1 MNVYHDMLRMLGIF
15 VTLGIFWKNMS
26 ILTLFEKLL
35 QWQNH
40 FQKKI
45 ALYSSDRKNAH
56 GGQAVKTEK
65 ALEKTIGTFEHT
77 NSDAKKSRAFRMGRE
92 KKVPAAKHKMN
103 AQKLQK
109 KPFDTWNLPICFD
122 MLFLLIFLLLVFT
135 CSEYCTYNCTSRKA
149 AHQCLHGKYPSVQK
163 TSAQGKTNPA
173 FSTFSCRTKCYLEM
187 PEPTHTQSIAEAR
200 EVTDAVSHWIWQSH
214 GNFAA
219 DLKETSLERHKSWMS
234 RKQHGLGKSTL
245 RTQHSGTP
253 L

>member
-1 MNVYHDMLRMLGIF
+1 MYHDMLRMLGIF

-109 KPFDTWNLPICFD
+109 KPFDT
-122 MLFLLIFLLLVFT
+122 
-135 CSEYCTYNCTSRKA
+135 
-149 AHQCLHGKYPSVQK
+149 
-163 TSAQGKTNPA
+163 
-173 FSTFSCRTKCYLEM
+173 
-187 PEPTHTQSIAEAR
+187 
-200 EVTDAVSHWIWQSH
+200 
-214 GNFAA
+214 
-219 DLKETSLERHKSWMS
+219 
-234 RKQHGLGKSTL
+234 
-245 RTQHSGTP
+245 
-253 L
+253 